1 MWENR
6 GEGKE
11 VGNVIGASGWQGWGG
26 RRLGGGG
33 GWGVTCGPGPL
44 FLTEEMQTRPKGAP
58 G

>member
-26 RRLGGGG
+26 C

-44 FLTEEMQTRPKGAP
+44 FLTEEKT
-58 G
+58 